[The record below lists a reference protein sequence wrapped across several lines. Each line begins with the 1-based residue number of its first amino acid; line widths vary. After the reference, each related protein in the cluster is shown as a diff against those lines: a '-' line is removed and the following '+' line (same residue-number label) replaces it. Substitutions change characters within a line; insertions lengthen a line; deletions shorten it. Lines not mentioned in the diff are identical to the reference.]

1 MGTGYKGNSP
11 TFRSVGE
18 NIESVSSKY
27 HYHEGRFGVRGSK
40 KNKVRHIASEKPL
53 ETAKDF
59 YDKLAYG
66 GKEDI
71 YEKEKMK
78 ITRMA
83 DGTVITYRETSTS
96 DGTPVVEINIDNSGN
111 CGGVK
116 SQKIHFIEEKK

>member
-1 MGTGYKGNSP
+1 MGTSYKGNSP
-11 TFRSVGE
+11 TFRKVGE

-27 HYHEGRFGVRGSK
+27 PYHEGRFGVRESK
-40 KNKVRHIASEKPL
+40 KNKVRHIASDNPL
-53 ETAKDF
+53 ETAQDF
-59 YDKLAYG
+59 YDRLAYG

-96 DGTPVVEINIDNSGN
+96 DGSPVVEINIDKSSDS
-111 CGGVK
+111 GGVK
-116 SQKIHFIEEKK
+116 NQKIHFIKEEK